1 MQELR
6 IEWKDS
12 GGIWYAL
19 RSRVQRWR
27 VGYMRGPPQY
37 LGMHDTMDM
46 DPAGEERGRI
56 MEDQAGPLLRK
67 PIYQLKITLDEIEPE
82 IWRRV
87 LVSGNVNMST
97 VHKIIQVAM
106 GWTNSHLHMFTLT
119 SGQILS
125 DPRFKLD
132 FLPPP
137 TVERSRN
144 LRTAAAEIG
153 SHFTYEYDFGDGWTH
168 EVLVEDILPPGP
180 SGRVPRCIA
189 GENQCPPENCGGPR
203 GYSTLLHTMKDP
215 DHPEHKNMVER
226 YGKEFDPRAFD
237 METVNESLRRLG

>member
-1 MQELR
+1 
-6 IEWKDS
+6 
-12 GGIWYAL
+12 
-19 RSRVQRWR
+19 
-27 VGYMRGPPQY
+27 
-37 LGMHDTMDM
+37 
-46 DPAGEERGRI
+46 

-106 GWTNSHLHMFTLT
+106 GWTNSHLHIFDLPN
-119 SGQILS
+119 GDCLS
-125 DPRFKLD
+125 DPAFELMDDPVPGDESKTKLRKVAPRVGSRFHY
-132 FLPPP
+132 
-137 TVERSRN
+137 R
-144 LRTAAAEIG
+144 
-153 SHFTYEYDFGDGWTH
+153 YDFGDDWLH
-168 EVLVEDILPPGP
+168 EVIVEDILPPGP

-215 DHPEHKNMVER
+215 DHPEHKNMVEW
-226 YGKEFDPRAFD
+226 YGKAFDPRAFD